1 VVLSGENIT
10 LNYLSETHSEFKM
23 TGFAE
28 KSFWAKSSIPD
39 PKLAL
44 QVEGVATVHISTP
57 CGITWEYP
65 LTKVI

>member
-28 KSFWAKSSIPD
+28 KSFWPNSSIPD

-44 QVEGVATVHISTP
+44 QVGRVATVHISSL
-57 CGITWEYP
+57 CGIMCE
-65 LTKVI
+65 

>member
-1 VVLSGENIT
+1 
-10 LNYLSETHSEFKM
+10 M

>member
-1 VVLSGENIT
+1 
-10 LNYLSETHSEFKM
+10 M
-23 TGFAE
+23 TGFSE
-28 KSFWAKSSIPD
+28 KSFLPNSSIPD

-44 QVEGVATVHISTP
+44 QVGRIATVHISSP